1 MLKAKRKHQVF
12 LLIRNYGKQRWHQV
26 GIMGNLST
34 LRDSGAAA
42 LAMDLSSCPIVS
54 GAISVVLTDR
64 RLLHG
69 ANQCGWWT
77 GRLSGGISHTV
88 LLHTLGGCHHSC
100 TAHCRCAERCFPCL
114 PRKSCR
120 IDTESHPHRHAPEI
134 TGRRKCVAFLHS
146 GTGADTVGCQHHEGE
161 MDVGGC
167 GSLSPTLL
175 VLRTYGVALCGI
187 EGDAYRSE

>member
-12 LLIRNYGKQRWHQV
+12 LLIHNYGKQRRHQV

-54 GAISVVLTDR
+54 GAISVVLADR
-64 RLLHG
+64 RLFHG

-88 LLHTLGGCHHSC
+88 LLHTLGGCHHPFAAHGRGAKSC
-100 TAHCRCAERCFPCL
+100 VPCL

-120 IDTESHPHRHAPEI
+120 IDTESHPYSHAPEI
-134 TGRRKCVAFLHS
+134 AGR
-146 GTGADTVGCQHHEGE
+146 
-161 MDVGGC
+161 
-167 GSLSPTLL
+167 
-175 VLRTYGVALCGI
+175 
-187 EGDAYRSE
+187 